1 MPGSA
6 IIKGHARQTLFSRV
20 GSEATQGDSVDF
32 GAFDISLFSRITGL
46 LIADSG
52 GLTFRSRQGV
62 ESGTWLVTST
72 TVVSTVGLQFDEINY
87 GRVAD
92 FSFTVIDSTST
103 FNLMILGEP
112 LR

>member
-1 MPGSA
+1 MQTGF
-6 IIKGHARQTLFSRV
+6 IGGHSRQTLFSRV
-20 GSEATQGDSVDF
+20 SSEATQGDSVDF
-32 GAFDISLFSRITGL
+32 GAFDVSKFSRLTGL

-52 GLTFRSRQGV
+52 ALTFQSRQGV

-72 TVVSTVGLQFDEINY
+72 TVVGTVGVLFDEINY
-87 GRVAD
+87 GKFAD

-103 FNLMILGEP
+103 FDLLILGEP

>member
-1 MPGSA
+1 MQTGFVG
-6 IIKGHARQTLFSRV
+6 GHGRQTLISQV

-32 GAFDISLFSRITGL
+32 SGFDTTKFSRLTGL

-52 GLTFRSRQGV
+52 DLTFRWRQGV

-72 TVVSTVGLQFDEINY
+72 TVVGTVGVVFDQLNY
-87 GRVAD
+87 GKFTD
-92 FSFTVIDSTST
+92 FSFTVINSTST
-103 FNLMILGEP
+103 FNLLILGEP